1 MKSNKNKIIILGA
14 GDLGLQM
21 AHFITHY
28 SNDEIVGWLDDSKE
42 KGAMFYDKPILGGF
56 AELANLNNYDA
67 VCLGIGYKH
76 LTFKNKLLKELES
89 KKIKL
94 YTFIHPTA
102 YIDCSSKIE
111 DGVFIYPKANI
122 DQRVILRAGTIINNS
137 AVVSHDSLIDRCT
150 FIAPGVNIAGN
161 VQIGESCFLGIG
173 STIIENIKIAKGVNL
188 GAKTLICRDILEQGT
203 YVGGPK
209 LKKISK

>member
-1 MKSNKNKIIILGA
+1 MKRNKNKIIILGA

-21 AHFITHY
+21 AHYITHY
-28 SNDEIVGWLDDSKE
+28 SNDEIVGWLDDTKKRGSLIN
-42 KGAMFYDKPILGGF
+42 DKPILGGF

-76 LTFKNKLLKELES
+76 LSFKNNLLKELES

-102 YIDCSSKIE
+102 YVDCSSKIE
-111 DGVFIYPKANI
+111 DGVFIYPKVNI
-122 DQRVILRAGTIINNS
+122 DQRVILRAGSIINNS
-137 AVVSHDSLIDRCT
+137 SIVSHDSLVGRCT

-161 VQIGESCFLGIG
+161 VQIGECCFLGIG
-173 STIIENIKIAKGVNL
+173 STIIDNTKIGNSVNL
-188 GAKTLICRDILEQGT
+188 GAKTLISKDILEQGT

-209 LKKISK
+209 LKRISK